1 MLATDKTLTFG
12 QREELTTRLASLVRQ
27 YPAGPGI
34 IKEFI
39 QNADDAGATRVDV
52 IMDWRDH
59 GAFLSPNDPI
69 KPLLGP
75 ALLIAND
82 AIAGSGLIGEKQDV
96 SASVSIPPII

>member
-1 MLATDKTLTFG
+1 MLATDKSSTFG
-12 QREELTTRLASLVRQ
+12 QREELTTRLPTLVRQ

-52 IMDWRDH
+52 VIDWRAH
-59 GAFLSPNDPI
+59 GTFLSPDDPI
-69 KPLLGP
+69 RPLLGP

-82 AIAGSGLIGEKQDV
+82 ATFTDRNFQEIKEIGDSGK
-96 SASVSIPPII
+96 